1 MKHLSWKLPLRSWKM
16 SRSERKSFVKLKSSK
31 SDQHLVWIT
40 FGGKLVDSIDSRKAI
55 KTTIKTTWPGLTIF
69 GEINLVLRFW
79 ENGKIFEKTFS
90 FDALLLLKAMTNGT
104 IIIIIN
110 MVDACLLA
118 YETDAKRRHL
128 CGPKRQRQQLHPTNP
143 PTRVTRF
150 GEFSKTLAI
159 CYRVY
164 TVFGKILN
172 LLWQIYYV
180 MWQISL

>member
-104 IIIIIN
+104 IIIIN

-128 CGPKRQRQQLHPTNP
+128 CGPKRQRQQLAPPHP
-143 PTRVTRF
+143 PTHTPEWQDLAKFPHLGDMFKDF
-150 GEFSKTLAI
+150 G
-159 CYRVY
+159 
-164 TVFGKILN
+164 N
-172 LLWQIYYV
+172 LL
-180 MWQISL
+180 